1 MKKNYF
7 VSIALSFLLL
17 IMFNT
22 SSFAQG
28 DCNDLTSPIETQIGL
43 SAEPS
48 GFFVRSGT
56 QMGRIYRDAVPS
68 TCPSEAYPGI
78 FNAGSSYNYTAIR
91 FYNSDAAPTCITV
104 NFDPNSGGT
113 PCGTNGH
120 AMVYQEAGGASTTP
134 YDPSNQGANYL
145 ADVGGSTTQP
155 FSVTVEPGWFEVVF
169 TNTSSVAN
177 CSIQFSFA
185 PNGGVIKCDMPAA
198 GPISACGTG
207 NPQPIP
213 AVGTGNSACNDPT
226 ISPAAVATVGT
237 IGTGPGDY
245 ILDTVELDLTHTWV
259 SDLDITLISPSGT
272 TLDLSSDNGGSGDN
286 YTNTVFMDGAPS
298 ITTGSP
304 PFTGTFQAEGGT
316 FAATFAGE
324 PISGNWTLNIC
335 DDSGGDSGTLLSYCI
350 NFSQVPTTVGNPP
363 TIVCPA
369 NITASNDPGTCGAV
383 VNFAGV
389 AFDVED
395 GNISGDIVA
404 TPASGSV
411 FPVGDTTVTLTVT
424 DSDGNTE
431 DCSFIVTVEDNEDP
445 VAVCQDITIDLDP
458 VTGMA
463 TITAADLDNGSMD
476 NCAIASM
483 SLDVSSFDC
492 SNVGPNTVTM
502 TVTDTAGRTAT
513 CTSTVTVQ
521 DVTAP
526 EVFCVGGFGIF
537 TESEDFEGATIPTGW
552 TTVIDAGAR
561 DWEFGSG
568 DMPNGDDFTTNA
580 AIFDDDAAGAGQTN
594 LVRLLSP
601 IYDLTGASNV
611 TVGYDVAF
619 QESGNQEFI
628 VEVFD
633 GAAWQQIAFYD
644 EDLNPDI
651 QTESIDVSAFV
662 NATFQV
668 RYTFDD
674 LGGWGWGAGVDNFLL
689 TYEAAAGGGLDVFL
703 DANGVASISPN
714 DLVTS
719 VNEACGY
726 TITAG
731 GTGGGSSES
740 LTTTFAGGNGLDG
753 AMFDVMAINDLTIDS
768 FDVNL
773 DTGITDDIEVYFK
786 TGTWVGSHTNP
797 GDWTLL
803 DTAAGITSAGDGL
816 PTPLNLDLGVTVAA
830 GERVAFYVTTLNGGM
845 NYTNGTTTGNLFASD
860 ANLEFYEGRG
870 MGYPFT
876 GGFEPRVFNG
886 NILYTTGGGS
896 GLDFT
901 CADLG
906 ENIIE
911 VTVTDAS
918 GNASTCMAVVN
929 VIDNI
934 APVITCGVANV
945 TSELTDFEASTIP
958 TGWTTVVTSGS
969 ADWTF
974 GSGDMPTGG
983 DFPTNAAI
991 FDDDAAG
998 SGSVNVVSLL
1008 SPVYDISAAVTASIS
1023 FDYALQEF
1031 AGDGFL
1037 EVEVYDGAAWQQ
1049 ILFVDVDT
1057 DPTNSGA
1064 LDMAAYMNADFQV
1077 RFTFD
1082 DEGAWG
1088 WGAGVDNFQIDYE
1101 GVSTGN
1107 VVEIELGPDGTT
1119 TIDPYSLVSNIEE
1132 ACGIDTIAVDVP
1144 TVTCADIGTPVMVT
1158 VFVSDTSGNLASCV
1172 AEVHVVDRLAPV
1184 LTCPADQT
1192 VDPGPGNIYYIVPD
1206 YFATGEAIAD
1216 DNCTDPVTD
1225 TTQDPAA
1232 GTALPDGV
1240 YTVSFTATDEYG
1252 NTSSCD
1258 FELTVESVLGVN
1270 QNTLEAGVALYP
1282 NPASHVVNLV
1292 NKTNISLEK
1301 MMIYDVNG
1309 KLVNQIDLRTM
1320 QGEKAVDVSSL
1331 ASGVYMVQIIG
1342 EKASTVKRLIKE

>member
-483 SLDVSSFDC
+483 TLDVSSFDC

-526 EVFCVGGFGIF
+526 EVFCV
-537 TESEDFEGATIPTGW
+537 
-552 TTVIDAGAR
+552 
-561 DWEFGSG
+561 
-568 DMPNGDDFTTNA
+568 
-580 AIFDDDAAGAGQTN
+580 
-594 LVRLLSP
+594 
-601 IYDLTGASNV
+601 
-611 TVGYDVAF
+611 
-619 QESGNQEFI
+619 
-628 VEVFD
+628 
-633 GAAWQQIAFYD
+633 
-644 EDLNPDI
+644 
-651 QTESIDVSAFV
+651 
-662 NATFQV
+662 
-668 RYTFDD
+668 
-674 LGGWGWGAGVDNFLL
+674 
-689 TYEAAAGGGLDVFL
+689 
-703 DANGVASISPN
+703 
-714 DLVTS
+714 
-719 VNEACGY
+719 
-726 TITAG
+726 
-731 GTGGGSSES
+731 
-740 LTTTFAGGNGLDG
+740 
-753 AMFDVMAINDLTIDS
+753 
-768 FDVNL
+768 
-773 DTGITDDIEVYFK
+773 
-786 TGTWVGSHTNP
+786 
-797 GDWTLL
+797 
-803 DTAAGITSAGDGL
+803 
-816 PTPLNLDLGVTVAA
+816 
-830 GERVAFYVTTLNGGM
+830 
-845 NYTNGTTTGNLFASD
+845 
-860 ANLEFYEGRG
+860 
-870 MGYPFT
+870 
-876 GGFEPRVFNG
+876 
-886 NILYTTGGGS
+886 
-896 GLDFT
+896 
-901 CADLG
+901 
-906 ENIIE
+906 
-911 VTVTDAS
+911 
-918 GNASTCMAVVN
+918 
-929 VIDNI
+929 
-934 APVITCGVANV
+934 
-945 TSELTDFEASTIP
+945 
-958 TGWTTVVTSGS
+958 
-969 ADWTF
+969 
-974 GSGDMPTGG
+974 
-983 DFPTNAAI
+983 
-991 FDDDAAG
+991 
-998 SGSVNVVSLL
+998 
-1008 SPVYDISAAVTASIS
+1008 
-1023 FDYALQEF
+1023 
-1031 AGDGFL
+1031 
-1037 EVEVYDGAAWQQ
+1037 
-1049 ILFVDVDT
+1049 
-1057 DPTNSGA
+1057 
-1064 LDMAAYMNADFQV
+1064 
-1077 RFTFD
+1077 
-1082 DEGAWG
+1082 
-1088 WGAGVDNFQIDYE
+1088 
-1101 GVSTGN
+1101 
-1107 VVEIELGPDGTT
+1107 
-1119 TIDPYSLVSNIEE
+1119 
-1132 ACGIDTIAVDVP
+1132 
-1144 TVTCADIGTPVMVT
+1144 
-1158 VFVSDTSGNLASCV
+1158 
-1172 AEVHVVDRLAPV
+1172 
-1184 LTCPADQT
+1184 
-1192 VDPGPGNIYYIVPD
+1192 
-1206 YFATGEAIAD
+1206 
-1216 DNCTDPVTD
+1216 
-1225 TTQDPAA
+1225 
-1232 GTALPDGV
+1232 
-1240 YTVSFTATDEYG
+1240 
-1252 NTSSCD
+1252 
-1258 FELTVESVLGVN
+1258 
-1270 QNTLEAGVALYP
+1270 
-1282 NPASHVVNLV
+1282 
-1292 NKTNISLEK
+1292 
-1301 MMIYDVNG
+1301 
-1309 KLVNQIDLRTM
+1309 
-1320 QGEKAVDVSSL
+1320 
-1331 ASGVYMVQIIG
+1331 
-1342 EKASTVKRLIKE
+1342 